1 MGFWIHITEPGDT
14 IFYYTVMGPVATPE
28 IELHPGWN
36 LVGYPSLTNKT
47 RDTALN
53 NIIFGTDVDAIQ
65 TYNAATGTWEVLG
78 PSDEFEL
85 GRGYW
90 LHSLVEKTWIV
101 PL

>member
-1 MGFWIHITEPGDT
+1 MGFWIHITETGGVIFEYPG
-14 IFYYTVMGPVATPE
+14 IKPSVNQS
-28 IELHPGWN
+28 ISLHPGWN
-36 LVGYPSLTNKT
+36 LVGYPSLTNKP

-53 NIIFGTDVDAIQ
+53 NIIFDTDVDAIQ
-65 TYNAATGTWEVLG
+65 TYDAASGTWEVLG

-90 LHSLVEKTWIV
+90 VHSKVEKTWVV

>member
-1 MGFWIHITEPGDT
+1 
-14 IFYYTVMGPVATPE
+14 
-28 IELHPGWN
+28 
-36 LVGYPSLTNKT
+36 VGYPSLTNKP

-53 NIIFGTDVDAIQ
+53 NIIFGSDVDAIQ
-65 TYNAATGTWEVLG
+65 TYDAATGNWEVLG

-90 LHSLVEKTWIV
+90 VHSKVEKVWVV